1 MSGCMTARRCAKV
14 LAWGVPGFLASM
26 LWGEAWHYRMASFAT
41 WNLCCNFRSRSKSKD
56 SVEVFRV
63 ARWLIR
69 LSVKQRYPRLFKGG
83 IAQTWW
89 ISIVAR
95 QVEGRFRW
103 YHHTGYSH
111 PGLRP
116 MRISPTTDGETL
128 MLEPNQ
134 SRSTARELTRRCLVL
149 SHVHVDFEGSIYCTY
164 QSRPFEVGWF
174 KDIKERLIGEFSFQS
189 LACTTRRYVVIHCI
203 SDQPFYFSLYGIVG
217 GHGLYWYLCQTLRLE
232 SPRTPHIHRRKCPI
246 RQPFVY
252 IYIYIHIYIYLYT
265 CVYVCI
271 FKTYDTNVHIHT

>member
-1 MSGCMTARRCAKV
+1 MPYPGPSDNRPSWYVVLVRTPLAGCGAHAGVLSTGRHFHPWGQRILMSGCMTARRCAKV

-111 PGLRP
+111 PGLRANANITNNWWGNP
-116 MRISPTTDGETL
+116 D
-128 MLEPNQ
+128 
-134 SRSTARELTRRCLVL
+134 
-149 SHVHVDFEGSIYCTY
+149 
-164 QSRPFEVGWF
+164 VG
-174 KDIKERLIGEFSFQS
+174 
-189 LACTTRRYVVIHCI
+189 T
-203 SDQPFYFSLYGIVG
+203 
-217 GHGLYWYLCQTLRLE
+217 
-232 SPRTPHIHRRKCPI
+232 
-246 RQPFVY
+246 
-252 IYIYIHIYIYLYT
+252 
-265 CVYVCI
+265 
-271 FKTYDTNVHIHT
+271 